1 MLKFLTRT
9 RRSGRVDITDVL
21 AWIWLIIGGLMVLIP
36 VSWAVLS
43 SFKDEAEIMR
53 QPPSFIPIASE
64 YVQVEGYDDK
74 LPIYEVVGEN
84 GQKKEYAM
92 TKRIGKFVTLVDPK
106 NPSEKVRVEKDKA
119 I

>member
-84 GQKKEYAM
+84 GQKKNM
-92 TKRIGKFVTLVDPK
+92 Q
-106 NPSEKVRVEKDKA
+106 
-119 I
+119 